1 MEKETVPIA
10 VYKKLI
16 YDMIEEMTDA
26 RFLKQIYSI
35 IYKQKMRTGG

>member
-16 YDMIEEMTDA
+16 YDMIEEMTDE
-26 RFLKQIYSI
+26 RFIRQIYSL
-35 IYKQKMRTGG
+35 IYRKRKRTGG